1 MLKLH
6 FEKES
11 IVSKIY
17 NLDQHVQLIEK
28 SSEILKFMLNQN
40 SVNVEQIGGLM
51 KMIQRGNPDLKVCL
65 TKLLKD
71 ISRALEPYTG
81 LILECLK

>member
-40 SVNVEQIGGLM
+40 SVNVEQIGALM

>member
-1 MLKLH
+1 MH

-40 SVNVEQIGGLM
+40 SVNVEQIGALM